1 MSPLRKNSGAVSRY
15 CFTSTNK
22 IGMNKE
28 SRKNTIQRFRAISI
42 TEGISLLVLLFI
54 AMPLKYGFDMP
65 GMVKYV
71 GWAHGLLFILYVLM
85 LFPTQRSLNWS
96 FSTTALGFVASLV
109 PFGPFLFD
117 RKLKKDEEQLYKT
130 T

>member
-1 MSPLRKNSGAVSRY
+1 MFPLRKNSGAVSRY
-15 CFTSTNK
+15 CFISTNK

-28 SRKNTIQRFRAISI
+28 NRKNTIQRFRAISI

-96 FSTTALGFVASLV
+96 FTTTALEIGRA
-109 PFGPFLFD
+109 PC
-117 RKLKKDEEQLYKT
+117 REKEMI
-130 T
+130 

>member
-1 MSPLRKNSGAVSRY
+1 MNNENRKNAL
-15 CFTSTNK
+15 
-22 IGMNKE
+22 
-28 SRKNTIQRFRAISI
+28 QRFRIISI
-42 TEGISLLVLLFI
+42 TEGISLLVLLLI
-54 AMPLKYGFDMP
+54 AMPLKYIFDMP

-85 LFPTQRSLNWS
+85 LFPTRRSLNWS
-96 FSTTALGFVASLV
+96 FTTTTLGLVASLL

-117 RKLKKDEEQLYKT
+117 RKLKSDEEQLYKT

>member
-1 MSPLRKNSGAVSRY
+1 
-15 CFTSTNK
+15 
-22 IGMNKE
+22 MNKKK
-28 SRKNTIQRFRAISI
+28 RQNTLQRFRIISI
-42 TEGISLLVLLFI
+42 TEGISLLVLLLI

-85 LFPTQRSLNWS
+85 LFPTRRALNWS
-96 FSTTALGFVASLV
+96 FTTTALGLVASLL

-117 RKLKKDEEQLYKT
+117 RKLKSDEKQLYET

>member
-1 MSPLRKNSGAVSRY
+1 
-15 CFTSTNK
+15 
-22 IGMNKE
+22 MNKE
-28 SRKNTIQRFRAISI
+28 NRRSAIQRFRVISI

-54 AMPLKYGFDMP
+54 AMPLKYVFDMP

-71 GWAHGLLFILYVLM
+71 GWAHGLLFILYVLI
-85 LFPTQRSLNWS
+85 LFPTRRSLNWS
-96 FSTTALGFVASLV
+96 FTTTALGLVASLL

-117 RKLKKDEEQLYKT
+117 RKLQKDEEQLYKT

>member
-1 MSPLRKNSGAVSRY
+1 MINENL
-15 CFTSTNK
+15 
-22 IGMNKE
+22 
-28 SRKNTIQRFRAISI
+28 KNTLQRFFIIRI
-42 TEGISLLVLLFI
+42 TEGISLLVLLLI
-54 AMPLKYGFDMP
+54 AMPLKYIFDMP

-85 LFPTQRSLNWS
+85 LFPTRRSLNWS
-96 FSTTALGFVASLV
+96 FTTTALGLVASLL

-117 RKLKKDEEQLYKT
+117 RKLKSDEEQLYRT